1 MNPTLEAAYIGGG
14 TALLAAII
22 VGVLTYLKR
31 ENNSQSTRARSNGQ
45 AISSSGSG
53 NAVNAG
59 GNVHIGDIVAAPTTV
74 APIEAIPGAN
84 AYQNPKPGYGLK
96 PTPQEIALNIKNH
109 PPFQR
114 NDIEKHYIG
123 LLVHWNLSFLSV
135 TNRGNN
141 VVNILCNKSNGDLI
155 NGVSF
160 QVPLTQSPRLKVAN
174 EDAVIWVSGEIEKI
188 ESKIIYLKNATL
200 DFDDQ

>member
-31 ENNSQSTRARSNGQ
+31 ENNSQSTRARGNGQ

-59 GNVHIGDIVAAPTTV
+59 GNVHIGDIVAPAAV
-74 APIEAIPGAN
+74 APIEAVPGAN
-84 AYQNPKPGYGLK
+84 VYHNPKPGYSTK
-96 PTPQEIALNIKNH
+96 PTPQEITLNIKNH
-109 PPFQR
+109 PPLQR
-114 NDIEKHYIG
+114 DDIRKHYIG
-123 LLVHWNLSFLSV
+123 LLVHWRLQLNTTHILQNDAVSVNLYALDPFCSV
-135 TNRGNN
+135 S
-141 VVNILCNKSNGDLI
+141 CQ
-155 NGVSF
+155 VS
-160 QVPLTQSPRLKVAN
+160 LTRFPRLKIIG
-174 EDAVIWVSGEIEKI
+174 EDATIWAFGEIENF
-188 ESKIIYLKNATL
+188 EPQIIYLKNATI